1 MRMNDMK
8 AATLLK
14 KKYTPA
20 ILLSLLIGFGVML
33 GAPAF
38 GQDPTANAQ
47 LSLADILIALRS
59 KKVTLPERNKILTD
73 AVLSRGIT
81 FSLTPEIEK
90 ELEATGADKDLIDS
104 IRKKSMIVN
113 TAAVVNP
120 PTQVKPNPVVVS
132 TPPPPDFNFYLNRA
146 QASSQKGDLD
156 A

>member
-1 MRMNDMK
+1 MRIDNMK

-33 GAPAF
+33 GAPAAF
-38 GQDPTANAQ
+38 GQAPANAQ

-90 ELEATGADKDLIDS
+90 ELEATGADKDLVDS
-104 IRKKSMIVN
+104 IRKKSTMVK
-113 TAAVVNP
+113 TSAVITPSEPKQNP
-120 PTQVKPNPVVVS
+120 
-132 TPPPPDFNFYLNRA
+132 
-146 QASSQKGDLD
+146 
-156 A
+156 